1 MREEYHIAW
10 GERLDD
16 VVKNLLDAKKN
27 GDHRFAEFSGFIL
40 DSDTITWDSAYEL
53 ITGLTR
59 DEYINKE
66 KQSKFEKEIIENV
79 EKQLA
84 YYERPNWIERG
95 KAIINPERQEDWE
108 EHVNNSVKGLF
119 HGKDISKA
127 LDIMEALEEG
137 KPINEVLKE
146 FESIEKESY
155 LLRSDIDDAVFMY
168 SKRGPEYKEAKLGKD
183 INARQ
188 MEDIEDRRFLNKQH
202 ESKQLTKKYR

>member
-16 VVKNLLDAKKN
+16 VVKILLEAKKN